1 MPDTFHHKSAPPEG
15 GWGWMVVLGVHVIQI
30 LTAGEAA
37 CLGIILVEWV
47 EEFEASVTATSW
59 AVGLVPML
67 AGFLSPITNVLADR
81 YGHRL
86 VCCIGAALSSVAS
99 LLSSYAQSL
108 LHLYIL
114 FGGLMGVGL
123 GFLYAPSIMVVGV
136 YFKERFTLAN
146 SLALAGICIGQMV
159 FPPLFTQLIA
169 QYGWRGALLLM
180 AAINMNMFAFAC
192 LFRPLPKAS
201 NKHKHQPNEQNLDA
215 SKEFAPLQE
224 DALELH
230 DVDADFHKDD
240 DDMSHTK
247 ISRSRLGNCCASTSK
262 VSGIPELCLTP
273 YYPISMFTALIVGIV
288 IYCVNL
294 YIVPRAL
301 DHTYSKY
308 QGAVLLTLIGI
319 GSLIGRLVSGLLID
333 LKYASSQ
340 VVYMVSLASA
350 AVELLLTPLL
360 NTFAFLALFSALFG
374 ISIGISSSLVYVI
387 AREVAPSWLLAPAL
401 GFTVLLVAGGNAFG
415 TVIGGWLYDVTADY
429 GNIFYACGGLM
440 ALAAILFIPTMC
452 WLNRMKKRDITMT

>member
-1 MPDTFHHKSAPPEG
+1 
-15 GWGWMVVLGVHVIQI
+15 
-30 LTAGEAA
+30 
-37 CLGIILVEWV
+37 
-47 EEFEASVTATSW
+47 
-59 AVGLVPML
+59 
-67 AGFLSPITNVLADR
+67 
-81 YGHRL
+81 
-86 VCCIGAALSSVAS
+86 
-99 LLSSYAQSL
+99 
-108 LHLYIL
+108 
-114 FGGLMGVGL
+114 
-123 GFLYAPSIMVVGV
+123 
-136 YFKERFTLAN
+136 
-146 SLALAGICIGQMV
+146 
-159 FPPLFTQLIA
+159 
-169 QYGWRGALLLM
+169 M

-415 TVIGGWLYDVTADY
+415 TVIGGRFEIWVCVRQNKKNCLLVLHNFFRKGSVGQVFFSFFLFSSSLSHKISVGRSGKLFKNFLLFNKTFRSGEISVGQENFLKTVFGRATKHGRSVKDKQA
-429 GNIFYACGGLM
+429 IF
-440 ALAAILFIPTMC
+440 LFFLIAKHIQLGVHNKQRQPST
-452 WLNRMKKRDITMT
+452 I